1 MRSPANQQ
9 THVNPLPERKVE
21 NTQFQHAT
29 ILDPV
34 FEEPYTAHLEKE
46 TDGWHGWIPQLPEV
60 ECTAKSKKELL
71 NTLAI
76 RLREALQAREDAWDK
91 QLEAD
96 IEAGKLEHLREDAR
110 RAKKTGKCI
119 YHPRAKTKTS

>member
-1 MRSPANQQ
+1 MTSITNPRTDADLGPEQKVDP
-9 THVNPLPERKVE
+9 TH
-21 NTQFQHAT
+21 FQRVP

-34 FEEPYTAHLEKE
+34 LQETYTAHLEKE
-46 TDGWHGWIPQLPEV
+46 ALGWRGWIPQLPEV
-60 ECTAKSKKELL
+60 EYKAKTKKELV

-96 IEAGKLEHLREDAR
+96 IAAGKLEHLQEDAR
-110 RAKKTGKCI
+110 RAKKVGKLI
-119 YHPRAKTKTS
+119 DL

>member
-1 MRSPANQQ
+1 MKSIANQQ
-9 THVNPLPERKVE
+9 NSVDPLSECKGE

-29 ILDPV
+29 ILDSV
-34 FEEPYTAHLEKE
+34 YEEPYTAHLKKE
-46 TDGWHGWIPQLPEV
+46 TVGWRGWIPQLPEV
-60 ECTAKSKKELL
+60 EGTAKTKKELL

-76 RLREALQAREDAWDK
+76 RLREALQAREDVWEK

-110 RAKKTGKCI
+110 RAKS
-119 YHPRAKTKTS
+119 AQSV

>member
-1 MRSPANQQ
+1 M
-9 THVNPLPERKVE
+9 PEHKVE
-21 NTQFQHAT
+21 NTQFQYAT
-29 ILDPV
+29 IIDSV

-46 TDGWHGWIPQLPEV
+46 SGGWRGWIPQLPKV
-60 ECTAKSKKELL
+60 EGTARTKKELL

-76 RLREALQAREDAWDK
+76 RLRGALQAREDAWDK

-110 RAKKTGKCI
+110 RAKS
-119 YHPRAKTKTS
+119 AQSA

>member
-9 THVNPLPERKVE
+9 TDVNPLPERKVE

-34 FEEPYTAHLEKE
+34 FEEPYTAHLGKE
-46 TDGWHGWIPQLPEV
+46 AVGWRGWIPQLPEV

-110 RAKKTGKCI
+110 RAKKTGKLI
-119 YHPRAKTKTS
+119 DL

>member
-1 MRSPANQQ
+1 M
-9 THVNPLPERKVE
+9 PERKVE

-29 ILDPV
+29 IIDSI
-34 FEEPYTAHLEKE
+34 FEEPYTAHLEKKSV
-46 TDGWHGWIPQLPEV
+46 GWRGWIPQLPEV
-60 ECTAKSKKELL
+60 ECTARRKKELL

-110 RAKKTGKCI
+110 RAK
-119 YHPRAKTKTS
+119 SV

>member
-1 MRSPANQQ
+1 MRSIENQQ
-9 THVNPLPERKVE
+9 ISVDPLPERKGE
-21 NTQFQHAT
+21 NTHFQHAT

-34 FEEPYTAHLEKE
+34 YEEPYTAHFEKE
-46 TDGWHGWIPQLPEV
+46 AVGWRGWIPQLPEV
-60 ECTAKSKKELL
+60 ECTAKTKKELL
-71 NTLAI
+71 DTLAI

-110 RAKKTGKCI
+110 RAKKAGKLI
-119 YHPRAKTKTS
+119 DL

>member
-1 MRSPANQQ
+1 MRSIANQQ
-9 THVNPLPERKVE
+9 TDVDLLPEHKGE
-21 NTQFQHAT
+21 STQFQRAT

-34 FEEPYTAHLEKE
+34 YEESYTAHLEKE
-46 TDGWHGWIPQLPEV
+46 SVGWRGWIPQLPEV
-60 ECTAKSKKELL
+60 ECTEKTKKELL

-110 RAKKTGKCI
+110 RAKETGKLI
-119 YHPRAKTKTS
+119 DL

>member
-1 MRSPANQQ
+1 MRSPTNQQ
-9 THVNPLPERKVE
+9 TRVDPLPERKVE
-21 NTQFQHAT
+21 NIQFQRAT

-34 FEEPYTAHLEKE
+34 FEEPYTAHLQKE
-46 TDGWHGWIPQLPEV
+46 TIGWHGWIPQLPEV
-60 ECTAKSKKELL
+60 ECTAKTKKELL

-96 IEAGKLEHLREDAR
+96 IEDGKLEHLREDAC
-110 RAKKTGKCI
+110 RAKKTGKLI
-119 YHPRAKTKTS
+119 YHSRPNTKTS

>member
-1 MRSPANQQ
+1 MASITNPQ
-9 THVNPLPERKVE
+9 TNADLGAEQKVDP
-21 NTQFQHAT
+21 THFQRVP

-34 FEEPYTAHLEKE
+34 LQETYTAHLEKE
-46 TDGWHGWIPQLPEV
+46 TLGWRGWMPQLPEV
-60 ECTAKSKKELL
+60 ECKAKTKKELL

-96 IEAGKLEHLREDAR
+96 IAAGKLEHLQEDAR
-110 RAKKTGKCI
+110 RAKKAGKLI
-119 YHPRAKTKTS
+119 SRI